1 MSIELHCPECQK
13 LIRAPESAG
22 GKRGKCPYCK
32 KVVYIPSPPDE
43 TEEIGLAPL
52 DEKDV
57 KREAALRKEAIQYA
71 AAVDHATEG
80 GETAGDASTNVME
93 GQAPAPETEPPDIQA
108 DVDAFITAM
117 RDSELDLAD
126 AAAAKLKRAG
136 GAARKHVRALMSED
150 VPSAVENVPP
160 PVVKGFLK
168 TLLTRLK

>member
-13 LIRAPESAG
+13 LIRAPDSAG

-32 KVVYIPSPPDE
+32 KTVYIPSPPDDS
-43 TEEIGLAPL
+43 EEIGLAPL
-52 DEKDV
+52 DDEDEK
-57 KREAALRKEAIQYA
+57 RAAALRKDSIQYA

-80 GETAGDASTNVME
+80 GGTAGDASTDVMD
-93 GQAPAPETEPPDIQA
+93 GQTPVPETEPPDIQA
-108 DVDAFITAM
+108 DVEAFIRAM

-126 AAAAKLKRAG
+126 AAAAKLKRAA

-168 TLLTRLK
+168 TLLARLK